1 MIHDTD
7 TTINEADLAELS
19 TSSKNKSLPN
29 TNNQENHS
37 LDWKINQ
44 WILDIVKR
52 NKLLILIISLFRS
65 YFFNYYFFIT
75 L

>member
-52 NKLLILIISLFRS
+52 NKLLILIILILF
-65 YFFNYYFFIT
+65 I
-75 L
+75 